1 MRWLFCLGTVLGLE
15 TYFKLVLSG
24 TVAQQIGP
32 LGRCAATKQ
41 IVVLSQNEVW
51 QRNNKE
57 VSKLKLI
64 SRLIKDESG
73 QGMVEYGLIIA
84 VVALVAL
91 VGLTAF
97 GDDLAAFFTGL
108 GARLQP

>member
-1 MRWLFCLGTVLGLE
+1 MKLF
-15 TYFKLVLSG
+15 
-24 TVAQQIGP
+24 
-32 LGRCAATKQ
+32 
-41 IVVLSQNEVW
+41 
-51 QRNNKE
+51 
-57 VSKLKLI
+57 

-97 GDDLAAFFTGL
+97 GGQLAAFFTGL
-108 GARLQP
+108 GANLIP